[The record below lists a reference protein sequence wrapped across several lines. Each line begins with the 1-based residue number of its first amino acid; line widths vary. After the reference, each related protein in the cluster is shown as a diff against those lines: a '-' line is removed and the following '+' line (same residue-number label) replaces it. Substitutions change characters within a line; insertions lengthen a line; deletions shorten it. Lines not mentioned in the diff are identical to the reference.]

1 MLEKKGLVKLSEE
14 IGELGQE
21 LCAVLLLKQLSR
33 LEQVAAKKMTCMESD
48 EHWDGA
54 GSLKERLEN
63 EIGDVMAAAE
73 QVIKNFGLDRNRIID
88 RSNTKF
94 KLFETWMS
102 EES

>member
-1 MLEKKGLVKLSEE
+1 MVKLSEE
-14 IGELGQE
+14 SGELAQE

-33 LEQVAAKKMTCMESD
+33 LEQVAAKKMTCMDTD

-73 QVIKNFGLDRNRIID
+73 QVIKNFGLDRSRIIE
-88 RSNTKF
+88 RSNAKF
-94 KLFETWMS
+94 QLFEKWMN
-102 EES
+102 E